1 MLRANLF
8 QATVLAQEFLEL
20 AKEQEMGESYNK
32 GRVKVGTKKSSALRR
47 KSMELSRKLSQLR
60 NERY

>member
-1 MLRANLF
+1 MLRTNVEEAIRE
-8 QATVLAQEFLEL
+8 AKEFIEL
-20 AKEQEMGESYNK
+20 AETQVVDCYNT
-32 GRVKVGTKKSSALRR
+32 GRIEVRTKKSSALRR

>member
-1 MLRANLF
+1 MLRANLEEAVREAKKF
-8 QATVLAQEFLEL
+8 IEL
-20 AKEQEMGESYNK
+20 AEAQVVDHYNT
-32 GRVKVGTKKSSALRR
+32 GRIEVRTKNSSALRR

>member
-1 MLRANLF
+1 MLRANLEEAVREAKKF
-8 QATVLAQEFLEL
+8 IELVEAQVVDH
-20 AKEQEMGESYNK
+20 YNT
-32 GRVKVGTKKSSALRR
+32 GRIEVRTKNSSALRR

>member
-1 MLRANLF
+1 MLRANLEE
-8 QATVLAQEFLEL
+8 AIREAKEFIEL
-20 AKEQEMGESYNK
+20 AEAQVVDYYNT
-32 GRVKVGTKKSSALRR
+32 GRIEVRTKKSSALRR

>member
-1 MLRANLF
+1 MLRANLEEAVREAKKF
-8 QATVLAQEFLEL
+8 IEL
-20 AKEQEMGESYNK
+20 AETQVVDRYNT
-32 GRVKVGTKKSSALRR
+32 GRIEVRTKKSSALRR